1 MSGKA
6 YANDFAVCGLPLG
19 HHFQFSSKK
28 RTPKLDRLRL
38 CKPDPGIRASLMQL
52 RTALPSARVDQQVI
66 PGILA
71 SLFHPQECIP
81 FCLRL
86 SLILVNISF

>member
-52 RTALPSARVDQQVI
+52 RTALPSARVDRKSV
-66 PGILA
+66 
-71 SLFHPQECIP
+71 
-81 FCLRL
+81 
-86 SLILVNISF
+86 V